1 MQAFG
6 RNVKLGTERS
16 VTLKQR
22 GNQNM
27 RVGLLVVAALAL
39 IGFVVV
45 AVVLPQAQGTKAKEA
60 AQALVAGAQPAQQQV
75 GASVEKSGNL
85 AGAGRGVKV
94 AEKTDPNYGRLKW
107 IVAEDGAIRGWNEQ
121 NVLEIALTPTLQAG
135 KVSWTCKGYPIS
147 AMPAS
152 CGGR

>member
-1 MQAFG
+1 
-6 RNVKLGTERS
+6 
-16 VTLKQR
+16 
-22 GNQNM
+22 M

-45 AVVLPQAQGTKAKEA
+45 AVVLPQMAGAKSKEA
-60 AQALVAGAQPAQQQV
+60 AEALIAGAEPAKQQV
-75 GASVEKSGNL
+75 GANVGKSGSL

-94 AEKTDPNYGRLKW
+94 ASQQTPHGNLKW
-107 IVAEDGAIRGWNEQ
+107 IVEGDGAIRGWNEQ
-121 NVLEIALTPTLQAG
+121 NALEIAVTPSLQGGTLT
-135 KVSWTCKGYPIS
+135 WNCKGYPVS